1 MQVMAFETQTLIALF
16 GLVGAV
22 IVGGALLA
30 GPTERTGLPAL
41 AIFLLLGLLLGPFG
55 LGLVEVALDD
65 PLLRVVATLS
75 LTLVLFTDAMTLD
88 LREVRRN
95 KALAALL
102 LGPGTL
108 LAAFGLA
115 AVAWGLLGLPPVPA
129 IVLGAAVASTD
140 PVVLRGMLQGS
151 PLPER
156 LRLALRLESGMN
168 DVLLLPIVVVALAFG
183 APPGAPGGGE
193 LARLLVSLFVLGPV
207 AGVVVGVSAVRLLAW
222 VRGRFGV
229 RREYEALYVIGVAL
243 AAFAAA
249 EAVGGS
255 GFLAA
260 FAAGLVVSS
269 LDVELCDCFLEYGQ
283 VTAEMALLFTY
294 VLLGT
299 APIWSGLEVVGPAT
313 LLFVAVV
320 LLLRLPIFA
329 VALRPLGLP
338 MAERLT
344 LGWYGP
350 RGLGSL
356 LLALLA
362 VFAGLPQGEG
372 VVAVTSLAVLVSVA
386 LQGGWPLIR
395 RGRRRAA
402 TPATAA
408 TPEAPPAPA
417 PAGQPRRGDA
427 IALAPPALPDRITV
441 AQLRLHQAGGEQ
453 VAIADV
459 RTERSYRGSDEMAAG
474 ALRAP
479 PEDAL
484 AALRRHGVPPTAWVV
499 AYCT

>member
-1 MQVMAFETQTLIALF
+1 VGDAGFDTQTLIALF
-16 GLVGAV
+16 GMVGAV
-22 IVGGALLA
+22 VIGGALLA

-41 AIFLLLGLLLGPFG
+41 AIFLLLGLVLGPIG

-95 KALAALL
+95 GALAALM

-108 LAAFGLA
+108 MPVLGLA
-115 AVAWGLLGLPPVPA
+115 AAAWAMLALPPVPA
-129 IVLGAAVASTD
+129 LVLGAALASTD

-151 PLPER
+151 GLSER

-168 DVLLLPIVVVALAFG
+168 DVLLLPVVVIALAFG
-183 APPGAPGGGE
+183 AAGGVPPGGE
-193 LARLLVSLFVLGPV
+193 LASLLLELFVLGPI
-207 AGVVVGVSAVRLLAW
+207 AGVVVGFASVRLLVW
-222 VRGRFGV
+222 VRDRFGV

-249 EAVGGS
+249 ESVGGS

-260 FAAGLVVSS
+260 FAAGLVVSA

-299 APIWSGLEVVGPAT
+299 APIWSGLSAVSPLA
-313 LLFVAVV
+313 LLFVVIV
-320 LLLRLPIFA
+320 LLIRLPIFA
-329 VALRPLGLP
+329 LALRPLGIPL
-338 MAERLT
+338 ADRLT
-344 LGWYGP
+344 LGWFGP

-362 VFAGLPQGEG
+362 VFAGLPEAEPI
-372 VVAVTSLAVLVSVA
+372 VAVTSLAVLVSVV

-395 RGRRRAA
+395 RGRRPAA
-402 TPATAA
+402 SVS
-408 TPEAPPAPA
+408 APA
-417 PAGQPRRGDA
+417 AAAGPRAPRPSVA
-427 IALAPPALPDRITV
+427 IALQPVAHPVRLTLEQLPL
-441 AQLRLHQAGGEQ
+441 LRAGDEP
-453 VAIADV
+453 VVVIDV
-459 RTERSYRGSDEMAAG
+459 RTERSYRSAEQQAAG
-474 ALRAP
+474 ALRVP
-479 PEDAL
+479 PESAVESL
-484 AALRRHGVPPTAWVV
+484 KRYGVPTNAWVV

>member
-1 MQVMAFETQTLIALF
+1 MEFDTHALVALF

-41 AIFLLLGLLLGPFG
+41 VIFLLLGLALGPYG
-55 LGLVEVALDD
+55 LRLVAVSLED

-88 LREVRRN
+88 LGEVRRN
-95 KALAALL
+95 ATLAALI

-108 LAAFGLA
+108 LAAIGLA
-115 AVAWGLLGLPPVPA
+115 ALGWALLGLAPVAA

-151 PLPER
+151 GLPDR

-168 DVLLLPIVVVALAFG
+168 DVLLLPIVVIALAFG
-183 APPGAPGGGE
+183 ASGGEPAGGE
-193 LARLLVSLFVLGPV
+193 LGLLLLELFVLGPL
-207 AGVVVGVSAVRLLAW
+207 AGVIVGLSAVRLLAW
-222 VRGRFGV
+222 VRDRFGV

-249 EAVGGS
+249 EALGGS

-283 VTAEMALLFTY
+283 VTAEMALLFTF

-299 APIWSGLEVVGPAT
+299 APIWSGLGVIGPLP
-313 LLFVAVV
+313 LLFAAVA
-320 LLLRLPIFA
+320 LLVRLPIFA
-329 VALRPLGLP
+329 AALKPLKLP
-338 MAERLT
+338 LRERLT

-362 VFAGLPQGEG
+362 VFDGLPGGEQIVALASL
-372 VVAVTSLAVLVSVA
+372 VVLLSLA
-386 LQGGWPLIR
+386 LQGGWPLLR
-395 RGRRRAA
+395 RRRARPA
-402 TPATAA
+402 TP
-408 TPEAPPAPA
+408 TPPLPHAPTPPLPHSPAPPV
-417 PAGQPRRGDA
+417 
-427 IALAPPALPDRITV
+427 DRITIERM
-441 AQLRLHQAGGEQ
+441 RLHQSRGEPL
-453 VAIADV
+453 VVIDA
-459 RTERSYRGSDEMAAG
+459 RTERSYHASDTMAAG
-474 ALRAP
+474 ALRIP
-479 PEDAL
+479 PDRAV
-484 AALRRHGVPPTAWVV
+484 AAMKRHGVPADAWVV

>member
-1 MQVMAFETQTLIALF
+1 MDPVAFDAQSLIALF
-16 GLVGAV
+16 GLIGAV
-22 IVGGALLA
+22 IVGGALLS

-41 AIFLLLGLLLGPFG
+41 AIFLLLGLVLGPYG
-55 LGLVEVALDD
+55 LDLIVVTLDD

-95 KALAALL
+95 KAVAALL

-108 LAAFGLA
+108 FAAVGLA
-115 AVAWGLLGLPPVPA
+115 AAAWALLGLPLIPA
-129 IVLGAAVASTD
+129 LILGAAVASTD

-151 PLPER
+151 GLPER

-168 DVLLLPIVVVALAFG
+168 DVLLLPIVVIALAFAAAG
-183 APPGAPGGGE
+183 GVPSGGE
-193 LARLLVSLFVLGPV
+193 IARLLLSLFVLGPV
-207 AGVVVGVSAVRLLAW
+207 AGVVVGVAAVRLLVL
-222 VRGRFGV
+222 VRNRFGV

-299 APIWSGLEVVGPAT
+299 APIWSGLGVIGPFT
-313 LLFVAVV
+313 LLFVAIV
-320 LLLRLPIFA
+320 LLFRLPIFA

-338 MAERLT
+338 MGERLT

-362 VFAGLPQGEG
+362 VFAGLPEGEQL
-372 VVAVTSLAVLVSVA
+372 VALTSLAVLISVA
-386 LQGGWPLIR
+386 FQGGWPLIR
-395 RGRRRAA
+395 RRRGHSDAAPLAAA
-402 TPATAA
+402 TI
-408 TPEAPPAPA
+408 APA
-417 PAGQPRRGDA
+417 PAAEPQSHGDT
-427 IALAPPALPDRITV
+427 LTLRPARLPNRMTLE
-441 AQLRLHQAGGEQ
+441 QLHLHQSRGEP
-453 VAIADV
+453 VTLIDV
-459 RTERSYRGSDEMAAG
+459 RTDRSYRASATMAAG
-474 ALRAP
+474 ALRVAP
-479 PEDAL
+479 EQVI
-484 AALRRHGVPPTAWVV
+484 AALKRYGVPMDAWVV